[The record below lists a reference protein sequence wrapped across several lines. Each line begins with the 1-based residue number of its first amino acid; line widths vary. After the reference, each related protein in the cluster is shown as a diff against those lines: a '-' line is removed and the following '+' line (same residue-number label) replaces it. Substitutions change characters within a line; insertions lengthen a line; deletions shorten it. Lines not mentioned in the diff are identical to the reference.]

1 MDFLELFDAA
11 NLPYYDGGWSKC
23 CTGHDCSLLSRFPGC
38 LIVELLDYRPPKS
51 SDAELENP
59 DTSRVVLTP
68 NDESRWADMCLLS
81 QKASSPW
88 TDSDAIEMEARIL
101 VGLESLF
108 LSVAVWRRRD
118 TTLTRS
124 CAVLRPSSYCDTH
137 RLQRTRT
144 NLLCFQ
150 LATAP
155 PLCLEPDIHLARVV
169 NATQRVSTPPAPLP
183 LKRKASAIDQDS
195 DEVEKDRRL
204 KIMQFMNPQR
214 NASTG

>member
-101 VGLESLF
+101 VGLQSLF
-108 LSVAVWRRRD
+108 YQSPYGVDATRPLHGHAPYLGRRLIAILIDFNEHVLIYYVFSWQRLRHYASNLTSTWRAWS
-118 TTLTRS
+118 TRPNACPRHPPPYHS
-124 CAVLRPSSYCDTH
+124 NGKRRPSTRIPTKS
-137 RLQRTRT
+137 RRTV
-144 NLLCFQ
+144 
-150 LATAP
+150 A
-155 PLCLEPDIHLARVV
+155 
-169 NATQRVSTPPAPLP
+169 
-183 LKRKASAIDQDS
+183 
-195 DEVEKDRRL
+195 
-204 KIMQFMNPQR
+204 
-214 NASTG
+214 